1 MFKSFFMCN
10 KKTAQRF
17 FKEIENVRPSKK
29 QLTNRGFIRGA
40 AYYKKKRVDWN
51 ILLIKKVK
59 N

>member
-1 MFKSFFMCN
+1 MCN